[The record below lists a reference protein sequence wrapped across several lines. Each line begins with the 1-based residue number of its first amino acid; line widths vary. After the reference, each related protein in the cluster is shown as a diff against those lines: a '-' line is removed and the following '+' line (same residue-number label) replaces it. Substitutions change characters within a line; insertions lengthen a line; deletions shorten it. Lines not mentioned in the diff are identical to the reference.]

1 MNKGS
6 PDASGGRI
14 VTFYSYKGGVGRS
27 MALAN
32 VAYIAAMNNL
42 RVLAMDWDLEAPGLG
57 YYFRGLVDP
66 QEARAIKTAPGIL
79 DLAWQWV
86 ETVRGVDDQAE
97 LGAYVEQVE
106 NGDFFDATVRTLLDE
121 DYGTE
126 GRLDILR
133 AGSDH
138 IGGQLSYEEALS
150 IFSWP
155 AFFNKDAGGIFMAA
169 LRGWAKENYDVVLI
183 DSRTGLADVAGIC
196 TMQLPDVVALC
207 FILNRQNM
215 EGVAQVAGTVRAK
228 RADEIKLRAVPMR
241 LASRETSE
249 EASARARARR
259 ELVVTGGFSPDAFDE
274 DFKLLGIEAS
284 ANVPF
289 YEALAPIMANDPV
302 KDPLSQNYLQLA
314 SGLLGRNLAMPV
326 LYGELSDRVRRR
338 LQPRHATADYLL
350 ELQETDPD
358 RAFEEISQ
366 LVESALDAQLEHDDD
381 LDEEYVEALVRAA
394 FETGDAMGP
403 PEGAELISQAA
414 DLVRARFAEEG
425 GQWRPLLAEAI
436 GKQLEYSAYIG
447 DYDIELAL
455 LDEIET
461 LLAADPTIAARL
473 ARLRHRRRAARV
485 HINTGDAKAAFQA
498 LADAQALIESLEKSD
513 LAPDQRAQR
522 EAAEVDSHLLRGDIY
537 ANIGPDPDLSR
548 AVIEYRRGYALA
560 TAKATAGIR
569 GETSRLRYDFAVRL
583 ATRFTQQLPVSDRA
597 AFALE
602 AARSAAG
609 QSYAWLTFGEL
620 AEPIL
625 ETGDGETLLA
635 FVQSMLRHER
645 HSIFASYQARHP
657 RGGGY
662 FLTTAGRIVETLA
675 DSRLPGWEEA
685 ARDMARVSVG
695 VARMAARRP
704 ATMSARRDDRHLDV
718 PLRFL
723 IESLKQAKISVG
735 IEELREIERTLS
747 LRRRPTGGGQ
757 RE

>member
-1 MNKGS
+1 MGS

-86 ETVRGVDDQAE
+86 ETVRSVDNQEA

-106 NGDFFDATVRTLLDE
+106 GGAFFYDTVRTLLDE
-121 DYGTE
+121 DYGTA

-133 AGSDH
+133 AGSDQ

-150 IFSWP
+150 VFSWP
-155 AFFNKDAGGIFMAA
+155 AFFNRDAGGIFMTA
-169 LRGWAKENYDVVLI
+169 LRRWAKENYDVILI

-274 DFKLLGIEAS
+274 DFRILGIEAS

-314 SGLLGRNLAMPV
+314 SGLLGRNFAMPV
-326 LYGELSDRVRRR
+326 LYGELGDRVRRR

-425 GQWRPLLAEAI
+425 GKWRALLAEAI

-447 DYDIELAL
+447 DYNIELAL

-461 LLAADPTIAARL
+461 LLAADPTITARL

-485 HINTGDAKAAFQA
+485 HINMGDAKAAFQA
-498 LADAQALIESLEKSD
+498 LADTQALIESLERSD

-522 EAAEVDSHLLRGDIY
+522 EAAEVDNHLLRGDIY
-537 ANIGPDPDLSR
+537 ANIGPEPDFLR
-548 AVIEYRRGYALA
+548 AVTEYRRGYAIA
-560 TAKATAGIR
+560 TAKAGIR
-569 GETSRLRYDFAVRL
+569 GETSRLRYDFAMRL
-583 ATRFTQQLPVSDRA
+583 ATRFAEQVPVNDRA

-620 AEPIL
+620 ADPIL
-625 ETGDGETLLA
+625 ETGDGEILLA

-662 FLTTAGRIVETLA
+662 FLTTAARIIETLA
-675 DSRLPGWEEA
+675 LSRLPGWEDA
-685 ARDMARVSVG
+685 VRDMARVSVA

-704 ATMSARRDDRHLDV
+704 ATISARRDDRHIEV

-723 IESLKQAKISVG
+723 IDKLAHAEISTG
-735 IEELREIERTLS
+735 IDELRDIERTLT
-747 LRRRPTGGGQ
+747 LRRRPASGGQ
-757 RE
+757 SE